1 MTQRLLAPDESTC
14 GGSRGGR
21 AAGRGEGPPRPGRAG
36 LGCRGFATRA
46 TARTRPGVHRGPPL
60 LAQCGVEAPALS
72 PYRGRR
78 LDQSC
83 HRKLQA
89 FQELCREWGQRPQT
103 HLTVNQC
110 RRPPPGVGTWT
121 SDGKASIAARRRWH
135 VAGASLQAFATPP
148 ITVLPGSAARG
159 LQASVP
165 PRVASRGM
173 PLPFRASGVI
183 KLVTTSHVL
192 EVLPRYQSLS
202 SRDTARSLLPS
213 GSATSSPFVH
223 LHPSS
228 SHLRKVRVVTA
239 RPVVPAPAPADGVR
253 LRRSRASGPSV
264 PGTRLHGPPRLCRT
278 G

>member
-1 MTQRLLAPDESTC
+1 MGTKTPDAPHCKPVLPSTPWC
-14 GGSRGGR
+14 WDVDLGR
-21 AAGRGEGPPRPGRAG
+21 QSQ
-36 LGCRGFATRA
+36 
-46 TARTRPGVHRGPPL
+46 HRG
-60 LAQCGVEAPALS
+60 
-72 PYRGRR
+72 
-78 LDQSC
+78 
-83 HRKLQA
+83 
-89 FQELCREWGQRPQT
+89 QT
-103 HLTVNQC
+103 TV
-110 RRPPPGVGTWT
+110 
-121 SDGKASIAARRRWH
+121 ARRRGVTPGVRNAAHHCAPWKCRSGA
-135 VAGASLQAFATPP
+135 AGFC
-148 ITVLPGSAARG
+148 
-159 LQASVP
+159 P

-183 KLVTTSHVL
+183 KLVTTSHVP

-239 RPVVPAPAPADGVR
+239 RPVGPAPAPAPAPADGVR
-253 LRRSRASGPSV
+253 LRRSRARGPSV